1 RGVVVVLVVHLS
13 CNHDAIM
20 MQSGRPVNRCQYFF
34 SLLNPCFP
42 ALFRACLDFRG
53 RERAAAEGRRIGR
66 EAPFIDLAA
75 EGGASSPAPEHSVGA
90 WWPARHS
97 SVGRGKP
104 DLPAGEARA
113 RATPEAACGA

>member
-1 RGVVVVLVVHLS
+1 MGEGRDSRVKGDAITETFRFPSQEECFNLLVCVHRPTLRGVVVVLVVHLS

-53 RERAAAEGRRIGR
+53 RERPTDE
-66 EAPFIDLAA
+66 
-75 EGGASSPAPEHSVGA
+75 
-90 WWPARHS
+90 
-97 SVGRGKP
+97 
-104 DLPAGEARA
+104 
-113 RATPEAACGA
+113 